1 MKHSVIINRYLQLSN
16 VEGCVRF
23 ILKVIHF
30 SFYFMFT
37 LVGTHLIL
45 FKGFAQYEIDCI
57 HIKETN
63 EKVVRLGRTFFGL
76 SNLFYIL

>member
-1 MKHSVIINRYLQLSN
+1 
-16 VEGCVRF
+16 
-23 ILKVIHF
+23 
-30 SFYFMFT
+30 MFT

-76 SNLFYIL
+76 SNLFYIFLKAWQSSKQDILFI